1 MSLPSYIIEPPDV
14 LLIEAVKVVPR
25 APYKIQWLDTLAIEV
40 SGALPDAPIAG
51 LYVVDPDGKVR
62 LGPQYGSVRVAGLT
76 IDEAEEAV
84 LTQLKETLTEP
95 QVTVE
100 LARAQ
105 GEQQITGEHLV
116 RPDGTIS
123 LGRYGSVRV
132 IGETLDQAKQAIES
146 HLSAYL
152 ESPEVYVDVVEYN
165 TKACYVITDNAG
177 RGERVLR
184 FTVTGNE
191 TVLDVISQIAGL
203 PPFAAKSDIVLARP
217 APDETC
223 CGQVLPVD
231 WCAITQ
237 RGCTATNYQ
246 VLPGDRI
253 YIYAD
258 HMMTFGNFVDKMVA
272 PFERIFGFTILGTET
287 VSQIHFF
294 NQGGTGGA
302 GGIGGGI
309 P

>member
-14 LLIEAVKVVPR
+14 LLIEAVKVVPL
-25 APYKIQWLDTLAIEV
+25 APYKIQWLDTLAVQV
-40 SGALPDAPIAG
+40 SGTLPEAPIAG
-51 LYVVDPDGKVR
+51 LYVVDPDGKIR
-62 LGPQYGSVRVAGLT
+62 LGPQYGSVRVAGLSV
-76 IDEAEEAV
+76 DEAEEA
-84 LTQLKETLTEP
+84 TLKHLRETLAEP

-132 IGETLDQAKQAIES
+132 IGMTLDQAKQSIEA
-146 HLSAYL
+146 HLAAYL
-152 ESPEVYVDVVEYN
+152 ESPEVYVDVIEYN

-177 RGERVLR
+177 RGEQVLR
-184 FTVTGNE
+184 FTVAGNE
-191 TVLDVISQIAGL
+191 TVLDVISQINGL
-203 PPFAAKSDIVLARP
+203 PPFVAKSDIVLARP
-217 APDETC
+217 APDDAG
-223 CGQVLPVD
+223 CGQVMPVD
-231 WCAITQ
+231 WIAITQ

-258 HMMTFGNFVDKMVA
+258 HMFTFGNFIDKMVS
-272 PFERIFGFTILGTET
+272 PFERIFGFTILGTQA
-287 VSQIHFF
+287 VSEIHFF
-294 NQGGTGGA
+294 HRGGTQGFNNNF
-302 GGIGGGI
+302 
-309 P
+309 